1 MQINK
6 ELTNKYYENYIPCN
20 CGDCRYFIKHIETE
34 KPELCEYLRTLG
46 INPLKPF
53 ELMSVYFEE
62 DKRIEYIDCA
72 YVVFGIINESFEK
85 EVNGIKLSTCPKD
98 RYPLLDTDEEYFLIS
113 FGPIS
118 MNYAYVYNRHFTF
131 NDKVQIIKK
140 AIDEVDP
147 MGLLEINCPKDEYIQ
162 EATIIAKQ
170 IKIKKANFVKGKY
183 IQEVFKKQFDEAIS
197 MKKCNDIARRIIIYL
212 DMKDYFKD
220 FEENKTLKG
229 KVTFNNC
236 EIILKIHD
244 NFIVKNKG
252 NYTYLNDKFYYDIEE
267 QDLLDSLCGF
277 VEDNDTIYVQYKHYH
292 LGLNFDHSGYFKEIK
307 RSKYSFRKLR
317 HKKDIEL
324 IFDNKGVIFS
334 RKISNLS
341 KEAIIEL
348 MFNEPIKEKYEKV
361 FYSPDKVKR
370 LIVLKN
376 NIGSYSYHVEKLTI
390 LEGEEIY
397 WCGNHAFWEP
407 IFGGGGVSFYENTD
421 DLLKDINAEIKGW
434 IEK

>member
-1 MQINK
+1 MLINK
-6 ELTNKYYENYIPCN
+6 ELTNKYYESYIPCN
-20 CGDCRYFIKHIETE
+20 CGDCRYFIKNIETE
-34 KPELCEYLRTLG
+34 QPELCEYLRTLG
-46 INPLKPF
+46 VDPLKPF
-53 ELMSVYFEE
+53 ELMSVYFEK
-62 DKRIEYIDCA
+62 DKRIKYFDCA
-72 YVVFGIINESFEK
+72 YVVFGKFQENFEK
-85 EVNGIKLSTCPKD
+85 EISGMKISTCPKD

-118 MNYAYVYNRHFTF
+118 INCAYVYNRHFTF

-147 MGLLEINCPKDEYIQ
+147 MGLLVMHCPKDEYIQ

-212 DMKDYFKD
+212 DGKDYFKY
-220 FEENKTLKG
+220 FEENETLKG
-229 KVTFNNC
+229 KVTFNNY
-236 EIILKIHD
+236 EITLKIHD
-244 NFIVKNKG
+244 DFIVKHKG

-292 LGLNFDHSGYFKEIK
+292 FGFHFGHSGYFKEIK
-307 RSKYSFRKLR
+307 RSKYSFEKLK

-334 RKISNLS
+334 RKSI
-341 KEAIIEL
+341 
-348 MFNEPIKEKYEKV
+348 
-361 FYSPDKVKR
+361 
-370 LIVLKN
+370 
-376 NIGSYSYHVEKLTI
+376 
-390 LEGEEIY
+390 
-397 WCGNHAFWEP
+397 
-407 IFGGGGVSFYENTD
+407 
-421 DLLKDINAEIKGW
+421 
-434 IEK
+434 